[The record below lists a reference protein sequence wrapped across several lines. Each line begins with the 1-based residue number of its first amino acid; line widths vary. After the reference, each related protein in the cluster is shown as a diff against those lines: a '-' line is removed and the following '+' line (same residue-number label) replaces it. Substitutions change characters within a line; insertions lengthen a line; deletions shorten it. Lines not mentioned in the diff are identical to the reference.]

1 MSATKVMAVLVLVL
15 AVAMAVST
23 DGNKNKTNTSHAQHV
38 GSLVAKARL
47 SPVNA
52 TVNNITSTE
61 SNKNSTTAEK
71 TVTKRS
77 LGSIDKSD
85 GTSQLMSVWWRIPTA
100 IWDFVSQVF
109 LQPLLSSLRR
119 LLSVFGLY
127 NEQMMP
133 LPLAVPSSSPLD
145 FVSQFVP
152 QFTTPIN
159 PMVV

>member
-23 DGNKNKTNTSHAQHV
+23 DGNKNKTNSSHAQHV

-61 SNKNSTTAEK
+61 SKNSTAEK

-100 IWDFVSQVF
+100 IWDFISQVF

-133 LPLAVPSSSPLD
+133 LPLVVPSSSPLD

>member
-1 MSATKVMAVLVLVL
+1 VPIFLPEKMSATKVMAVLVLVL

-23 DGNKNKTNTSHAQHV
+23 DGNKNKTNSSHAQHV

-61 SNKNSTTAEK
+61 SKNSTAEK

-85 GTSQLMSVWWRIPTA
+85 GTR
-100 IWDFVSQVF
+100 
-109 LQPLLSSLRR
+109 
-119 LLSVFGLY
+119 
-127 NEQMMP
+127 
-133 LPLAVPSSSPLD
+133 
-145 FVSQFVP
+145 
-152 QFTTPIN
+152 
-159 PMVV
+159 

>member
-1 MSATKVMAVLVLVL
+1 MSATKVMAVLVMVL
-15 AVAMAVST
+15 AVAMAAST
-23 DGNKNKTNTSHAQHV
+23 DGNKNKTNSSHAQHV

-61 SNKNSTTAEK
+61 SNKNSTAEK

-77 LGSIDKSD
+77 DGSIDKSD
-85 GTSQLMSVWWRIPTA
+85 GTSQLMSVWWRFPTA
-100 IWDFVSQVF
+100 IWDFISQVF

-127 NEQMMP
+127 NEQMMMP
-133 LPLAVPSSSPLD
+133 LPLVVPSSSPLD